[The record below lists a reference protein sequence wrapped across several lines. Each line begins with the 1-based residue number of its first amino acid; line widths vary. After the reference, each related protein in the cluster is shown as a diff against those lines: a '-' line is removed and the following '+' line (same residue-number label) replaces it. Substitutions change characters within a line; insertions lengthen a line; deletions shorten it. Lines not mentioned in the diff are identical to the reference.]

1 MSDAGRK
8 NFSDKINESLTPES
22 EKSTW
27 DKGKEF
33 VTDKTDK
40 MAGKLQT
47 EDSKGLGQ
55 GIHDS
60 AQQGADDA
68 SGETWADTGRE
79 YMDAAKHKLNDAV
92 EYVSKTVHGGDEK

>member
-8 NFSDKINESLTPES
+8 NFSDKMNESLTPDS
-22 EKSTW
+22 QKSTW

-40 MAGKLQT
+40 AAGKLQS
-47 EDSKGLGQ
+47 EDNKGLGQ
-55 GIHDS
+55 GMHDS

-68 SGETWADTGRE
+68 EAESWAETGRD

-92 EYVSKTVHGGDEK
+92 EYVSKSVHGGEK